1 MEVTLIN
8 KEDIQTRI
16 KTLANEINKDYKNR
30 NDLVFV
36 CVLRGSFIFFSDL
49 VRELNLDIE
58 VEFIQVSSYE
68 NGTENQGL
76 TIKSTLSDNIK
87 NKTIFLVDDI
97 IDSGNTLK
105 ELSKIYKNHGA
116 SEIKTVALICR
127 PSSKHLVDYYG
138 FEIGNEWIFGY
149 GMDLNGRKR
158 SINEIKYIETNID

>member
-1 MEVTLIN
+1 MELTLIN
-8 KEDIQTRI
+8 KEDIQSRI
-16 KTLANEINKDYKNR
+16 KSLANEINKDYKNH

-36 CVLRGSFIFFSDL
+36 CILRGSFIFFSDL

-97 IDSGNTLK
+97 IDTGNTLK
-105 ELSKIYKNHGA
+105 ELSKIYKNYGA
-116 SEIKTVALICR
+116 SEIKTISLICR
-127 PSSKHLVDYYG
+127 PSNKHLVDYYG
-138 FEIGNEWIFGY
+138 FEIGDEWIFGY
-149 GMDLNGRKR
+149 GMDLKGKKR
-158 SINEIKYIETNID
+158 TTNDIKYIETNID